1 MTPDH
6 RDLGSRLNWLLD
18 DFVNRVPKVQ
28 KAVMLTQDGLAIG
41 VSAGLVREDA
51 EHLAALSSGFQSL
64 ARGAGRQFGGGQVR
78 QTIIEMESAFLFVS
92 TAGQGT
98 CLAVLTAADADV
110 GLIAYEMA
118 VLVRRS
124 NEHLAVAFR
133 PAGGE
138 RPAQQPP
145 SMAGPSATAPPY
157 SMPGSPMPAPSPVHT
172 PYAAPAGRPESAPY
186 RE

>member
-1 MTPDH
+1 LTPDH
-6 RDLGSRLNWLLD
+6 GGFGGGLNWLLD
-18 DFVNRVPKVQ
+18 DLVNRVAQIQ

-41 VSAGLVREDA
+41 ASRGLTREDA
-51 EHLAALSSGFQSL
+51 EHLAALSAGFQSL

-92 TAGQGT
+92 AAGQGT
-98 CLAVLTAADADV
+98 CLAVLSAADADV

-124 NEHLAVAFR
+124 NEHLAVALR

-138 RPAQQPP
+138 HPVQRPQ
-145 SMAGPSATAPPY
+145 SMAGPGATASPY
-157 SMPGSPMPAPSPVHT
+157 PMPGSPSPAYN
-172 PYAAPAGRPESAPY
+172 PYPAPAGRPESAPY
-186 RE
+186 PE